1 MLKKNSASWNFPWKF
16 GLFFDYFK
24 QIYNICL
31 VLACE
36 TNSLGHL
43 LCLLLKICFY
53 NFNKV
58 SSYRKGLE
66 KNVSYQAVKFFNI
79 LRIIRCDL
87 TVLHLWIMCT
97 SIYDY
102 RAKLC
107 PNCTCGTYQYFPPL
121 LPSPRW
127 GGEGNVGPF
136 LYDNW
141 VSNDIIEPLIY

>member
-1 MLKKNSASWNFPWKF
+1 MHLYFVNNTVLTLQFRADKSAHILTVEILKIEARSMISHRT
-16 GLFFDYFK
+16 DS
-24 QIYNICL
+24 YNICL

-87 TVLHLWIMCT
+87 TVLHL
-97 SIYDY
+97 
-102 RAKLC
+102 
-107 PNCTCGTYQYFPPL
+107 
-121 LPSPRW
+121 
-127 GGEGNVGPF
+127 
-136 LYDNW
+136 
-141 VSNDIIEPLIY
+141 